1 MSRIYRLIVLSA
13 LALTLA
19 ACGVRGDL
27 DPPPGSEPKKDE
39 PIILDKII

>member
-1 MSRIYRLIVLSA
+1 MSRLYRMIVLSA

-27 DPPPGSEPKKDE
+27 DPPPGSEPKKDH
-39 PIILDKII
+39 PIVLDKII

>member
-1 MSRIYRLIVLSA
+1 MSRIHWLIVASA

>member
-1 MSRIYRLIVLSA
+1 MSRIYRLIVASV

-27 DPPPGSEPKKDE
+27 DPPPGSEPPKDK